1 VGAVLLGLGFLIYQ
15 GAQTHGADFGL
26 REQQVLAT
34 RVGRMLEEGEMI
46 YAIEC
51 THLLAFNRTHNW
63 SKFGF
68 FFRGVGRYLRAEGK
82 GRGVLRLRRDGE
94 RPSVVLVSQ
103 HVPREIRR
111 ELRRS
116 YREVFDREFDQQGIR
131 VFHLNSRK
139 SS

>member
-1 VGAVLLGLGFLIYQ
+1 MR
-15 GAQTHGADFGL
+15 TDFGL

-34 RVGRMLEEGEMI
+34 RVGRMLEEGEKI

-51 THLLAFNRTHNW
+51 THLLAFNRAENW

-68 FFRGVGRYLRAEGK
+68 FFRGVGMYLRTEKKGEG
-82 GRGVLRLRRDGE
+82 
-94 RPSVVLVSQ
+94 RPCVSDRNGDRPTMVLVSHQ

-116 YREVFDREFDQQGIR
+116 YREVFDHEFEDQGIR
-131 VFHLNSRK
+131 VFRLNRRK
-139 SS
+139 R